1 LGVPIRA
8 RVRAGDASEHS
19 QPALSKKT
27 YNNSQHETLFYRV
40 YDFPLYFLDLCVG
53 IFLNKSNEYKNCL
66 RGIINMIS
74 NILVLLLV
82 FLSTLFALLFIHKE
96 RKSFAKRAARHVT
109 AKQAVHTV
117 PTPRVG
123 GIAIAVGVL
132 SGALL
137 SGDDLFGTL
146 LWTTLPI
153 FVIGLLEDLGP
164 DTPPSLRLGV
174 SALSA
179 ILAILVLNMHI
190 MRVDLPGVD
199 SLISITLI
207 GTAFTIFASTGMTH
221 AINLID
227 GLNGLS
233 SAVVI
238 AIMIS
243 FGMVAHRYGHA
254 DLVVMNAVVC
264 IAFIGFMCVNF
275 PNGRVFLGDAGA
287 YSIGHIIAWNAI
299 ILLNREPD
307 ISAWGILLVLLW
319 PVVDTLFAMV
329 RRMVT
334 RLPVSRPDKLHY
346 HHLLM
351 RLVLLMTHKT
361 IGKKEANPIGSLLSW
376 PLIAVPCIVGYHL
389 IDNTRWA
396 LTASVAFT
404 LAYVITYHLLIHN
417 AFKLRKSLKV

>member
-1 LGVPIRA
+1 
-8 RVRAGDASEHS
+8 
-19 QPALSKKT
+19 
-27 YNNSQHETLFYRV
+27 
-40 YDFPLYFLDLCVG
+40 
-53 IFLNKSNEYKNCL
+53 
-66 RGIINMIS
+66 MIP
-74 NILVLLLV
+74 NVLVLLLV

-96 RKSFAKRAARHVT
+96 RKTFAKRAERHVN

-123 GIAIAVGVL
+123 GIAIAVGIL

-137 SGDDLFGTL
+137 SSDDLFGTL

-190 MRVDLPGVD
+190 TRVDLPGVD

-207 GTAFTIFASTGMTH
+207 GMAFTVFASTGMTH

-238 AIMIS
+238 TIMIA
-243 FGMVAHRYGHA
+243 FGLVAHRYGHT

-264 IAFIGFMCVNF
+264 VAFLGFMCVNF

-287 YSIGHIIAWNAI
+287 YSSGHIIAWNAI
-299 ILLNREPD
+299 VLLNREPE
-307 ISAWGILLVLLW
+307 ISAWGILLILLW
-319 PVVDTLFAMV
+319 PVLDTLFAMV

-334 RLPVSRPDKLHY
+334 GLSVSQPDKLHY
-346 HHLLM
+346 HHVLM
-351 RLVLLMTHKT
+351 RLVLLMTHET

-376 PLIAVPCIVGYHL
+376 PLMAIPCYMGYTMIDDKRGALIAIVG
-389 IDNTRWA
+389 
-396 LTASVAFT
+396 FT
-404 LAYVITYHLLIHN
+404 LAYVVTYHFLVHN
-417 AFKLRKSLKV
+417 ALKLRNSLRF